1 MLRHFKDIFKIGLV
15 FQNFDNVI
23 FKMIRKKIL
32 LLISIFSSDLNP
44 RYTIKFALTLTTVV
58 IIYMK
63 CQFSRPN
70 PCFTL
75 CLLERRVPVTTYDFG
90 FMDDSITN

>member
-32 LLISIFSSDLNP
+32 LLISIFRQILILGIQLNS
-44 RYTIKFALTLTTVV
+44 L
-58 IIYMK
+58 
-63 CQFSRPN
+63 
-70 PCFTL
+70 
-75 CLLERRVPVTTYDFG
+75 
-90 FMDDSITN
+90 